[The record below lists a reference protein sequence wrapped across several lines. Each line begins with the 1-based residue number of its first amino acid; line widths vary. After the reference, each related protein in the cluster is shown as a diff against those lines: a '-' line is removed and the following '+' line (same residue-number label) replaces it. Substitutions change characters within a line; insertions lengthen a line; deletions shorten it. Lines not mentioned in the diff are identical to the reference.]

1 MLLSLI
7 VAATLH
13 CGAGTCATN
22 LDAADFAARA
32 LAVHNKE
39 RAAVCVAPLRWDAKE
54 AAEAAE
60 WARHLA
66 AIGDMIHSGDATTPV
81 DAESGQGENLF
92 AGTRGAYAIEKMI
105 GLWAEEKRRLA
116 KLGTWEDDLEGV
128 GHYTQM
134 VWSTTTHVGCA
145 IAAGKHEDFLV
156 CRYSPP
162 GNIDGRAPYAAPRG
176 RPVAAPAAACPE
188 GQTASR

>member
-1 MLLSLI
+1 MFVGLI
-7 VAATLH
+7 AATALH
-13 CGAGTCATN
+13 CAAGTCATN
-22 LDAADFAARA
+22 LDPADFAARA
-32 LAVHNKE
+32 LAVHNRE
-39 RAAVCVAPLRWDAKE
+39 RAAVCVAPLAWDAKE
-54 AAEAAE
+54 AAEAAD

-66 AIGDMIHSGDATTPV
+66 EIGDMVHSGDENEAI

-105 GLWAEEKRRLA
+105 GLWADEKRQLS
-116 KLGTWEDDLEGV
+116 KLKSWEEDLHAV

-145 IAAGKHEDFLV
+145 VASGKREDFLV

-162 GNIDGRAPYAAPRG
+162 GNIDGRAPYPAPQAAAA
-176 RPVAAPAAACPE
+176 AAPASCPSGRTAA
-188 GQTASR
+188 R